1 MFNRHGKRLSIGR
14 EFWSATAQLS
24 GTPFEWLDCEA
35 LERRHNIGQGS
46 LIVLDWIPEELRGQA
61 DPTPEGYNF
70 YGPSYQERRARLEE
84 RFVVMPVMSR
94 LADNSVVIPF
104 ETPDSFTLWQAC
116 KTQNESL
123 GCPFYEGVVGRESAA
138 PYPFQL
144 RSDSEEF
151 AGMVKH
157 RWKF

>member
-46 LIVLDWIPEELRGQA
+46 LIVLDWIPEELRTM
-61 DPTPEGYNF
+61 PT
-70 YGPSYQERRARLEE
+70 SYDASYAERRARLEE

-116 KTQNESL
+116 KTQNEAL
-123 GCPFYEGVVGRESAA
+123 GCQFYEGVVGREASQS
-138 PYPFQL
+138 YPFQL
-144 RSDSEEF
+144 RSDDEAF